1 MARAFGPQAE
11 VFGSVG
17 LRKDSSRSGS
27 SRQLVLS
34 HQGILLVSNTEA
46 RVKEL
51 VSEISDILRQ
61 GRISR
66 SKARHM
72 AGRMSF
78 ASGQIF
84 GRLSKSCL
92 KAFYSVLER
101 SPTELDPGT
110 VAALSMYVEI
120 AQHAP
125 ARTINLGQRPC
136 VFVYTDAS
144 LEPTERG
151 NVAGLGGVLCGPTRE
166 PLRFFSVFPSAQE
179 LSRIGIDLS
188 SRCIFLLELAAVC
201 LAFKLWGDAFRGARV
216 VCYCDND
223 GAKAC
228 LMTGASSNKAANDL
242 LKLQAAHELKTGIVP
257 WIARV
262 PEFLQNP
269 MLPTREFCS
278 LL

>member
-1 MARAFGPQAE
+1 
-11 VFGSVG
+11 
-17 LRKDSSRSGS
+17 
-27 SRQLVLS
+27 
-34 HQGILLVSNTEA
+34 
-46 RVKEL
+46 
-51 VSEISDILRQ
+51 
-61 GRISR
+61 
-66 SKARHM
+66 
-72 AGRMSF
+72 MSF

-101 SPTELDPGT
+101 SSTELDPGT

-144 LEPTERG
+144 REPTERG
-151 NVAGLGGVLCGPTRE
+151 NVAGLGGVLCGPTGE

-228 LMTGASSNKAANDL
+228 LMGASSNKAANDL
-242 LKLQAAHELKTGIVP
+242 LKLQAARIEDRDRAMDFGVSKSNIADEPSREQMEELPGFSSAERSTE
-257 WIARV
+257 ASS
-262 PEFLQNP
+262 
-269 MLPTREFCS
+269 C
-278 LL
+278 